1 MVYASEQKRKD
12 IKARREEWQEQ
23 QKTMDQNHLIFLDES
38 GVNLN
43 MTRRYGRAIGKAR
56 VYDYVPLNTPR
67 NTTLLSS
74 IRIEDATMVHK
85 EISGALNGVIFLE
98 YIRNDLA
105 PTLRQGD
112 IVIMDNLRVHKVAG
126 VRQAIEEKGASVLYL
141 PPYSPD
147 LNPIEMLWSKI
158 KAFLREQK
166 ARDAVILLD
175 KIQEAY
181 STISLQD
188 ILGWFSAAGYMQSF
202 AELLYILSTT
212 PRITTAI

>member
-202 AELLYILSTT
+202 AELL
-212 PRITTAI
+212 

>member
-12 IKARREEWQEQ
+12 IKIRRAEWQEQ
-23 QKTMDQNHLIFLDES
+23 QKVMDRNRLVFLDES

-74 IRIEDATMVHK
+74 IRLENGAMVHK
-85 EISGALNGVIFLE
+85 EITGALNGATFLE

-105 PTLRQGD
+105 PTLQPGD
-112 IVIMDNLRVHKVAG
+112 IVIMDNLRVHKVDG
-126 VRQAIEEKGASVLYL
+126 VRQAIEEKKAFVVYL

-158 KAFLREQK
+158 KAFLRKQK
-166 ARDAVILLD
+166 ARDAEFLMDAID
-175 KIQEAY
+175 EAY
-181 STISLQD
+181 STVSYED
-188 ILGWFSAAGYMQSF
+188 ILGWFSATGYLHSF
-202 AELLYILSTT
+202 VEML
-212 PRITTAI
+212 

>member
-85 EISGALNGVIFLE
+85 KISGALNGVIFLE

-202 AELLYILSTT
+202 AELL
-212 PRITTAI
+212 

>member
-23 QKTMDQNHLIFLDES
+23 QKTMDQNRLVFLDES

-74 IRIEDATMVHK
+74 IRIEDAAMVHK

-126 VRQAIEEKGASVLYL
+126 VRQTIEEKGATVLYL

-166 ARDAVILLD
+166 ARDAAILLD

-181 STISLQD
+181 DKVSLQD
-188 ILGWFSAAGYMQSF
+188 ILGWFAAAGYMHSF
-202 AELLYILSTT
+202 MELL
-212 PRITTAI
+212 

>member
-166 ARDAVILLD
+166 TRDAVILLD

-188 ILGWFSAAGYMQSF
+188 ILGWFSATGYMQSF
-202 AELLYILSTT
+202 VELL
-212 PRITTAI
+212 

>member
-23 QKTMDQNHLIFLDES
+23 QKTMDQNRLVFLDES

-74 IRIEDATMVHK
+74 IRIEDADMVHK

-126 VRQAIEEKGASVLYL
+126 VRQTIEEKGATVLYL

-166 ARDAVILLD
+166 ARDAAILLD

-181 STISLQD
+181 DKVSLQD
-188 ILGWFSAAGYMQSF
+188 ILGWFAAAGYMHSF
-202 AELLYILSTT
+202 MELL
-212 PRITTAI
+212 

>member
-188 ILGWFSAAGYMQSF
+188 ILGWFAAAGYMHSF
-202 AELLYILSTT
+202 IELL
-212 PRITTAI
+212 

>member
-23 QKTMDQNHLIFLDES
+23 QKTMDQNHLVFLDES

-112 IVIMDNLRVHKVAG
+112 IVIMDNLEQFHKRMHISSG
-126 VRQAIEEKGASVLYL
+126 RKPSKNILDRNRRIGI
-141 PPYSPD
+141 
-147 LNPIEMLWSKI
+147 LN
-158 KAFLREQK
+158 R
-166 ARDAVILLD
+166 
-175 KIQEAY
+175 IQEQCC
-181 STISLQD
+181 ISCLLFPQE
-188 ILGWFSAAGYMQSF
+188 SF
-202 AELLYILSTT
+202 DF
-212 PRITTAI
+212 

>member
-12 IKARREEWQEQ
+12 ITAQREEWQEQ
-23 QKTMDQNHLIFLDES
+23 QKTMDRNHLVFLDES

-56 VYDYVPLNTPR
+56 VYDYVPLNTPK

-74 IRIEDATMVHK
+74 IRLEGGVMIHK
-85 EISGALNGVIFLE
+85 EISGALNGTIFLE

-202 AELLYILSTT
+202 AELL
-212 PRITTAI
+212 

>member
-67 NTTLLSS
+67 NTTLLSP

-188 ILGWFSAAGYMQSF
+188 ILGWFSATGYMQSF
-202 AELLYILSTT
+202 VELL
-212 PRITTAI
+212 

>member
-158 KAFLREQK
+158 KAFIREQK

-202 AELLYILSTT
+202 VELL
-212 PRITTAI
+212 

>member
-98 YIRNDLA
+98 CIRNDLA

-181 STISLQD
+181 STISLRD

-202 AELLYILSTT
+202 AELL
-212 PRITTAI
+212 

>member
-12 IKARREEWQEQ
+12 INAQREEWQEQ
-23 QKTMDQNHLIFLDES
+23 QKTMDRNHLVFLDES

-202 AELLYILSTT
+202 AELL
-212 PRITTAI
+212 

>member
-181 STISLQD
+181 STISLRD
-188 ILGWFSAAGYMQSF
+188 ILGWFSAAGYRQSF
-202 AELLYILSTT
+202 AELL
-212 PRITTAI
+212 

>member
-23 QKTMDQNHLIFLDES
+23 QKTMDQNRLVFLDES

-74 IRIEDATMVHK
+74 IRIEDAAMVHK

-126 VRQAIEEKGASVLYL
+126 VRQAIEEKGATVLYL

-166 ARDAVILLD
+166 ARDAAILLD

-181 STISLQD
+181 DKVSLQD
-188 ILGWFSAAGYMQSF
+188 ILGWFAAAGYMHSF
-202 AELLYILSTT
+202 MELL
-212 PRITTAI
+212 

>member
-188 ILGWFSAAGYMQSF
+188 ILGWFSAAGYMHSF
-202 AELLYILSTT
+202 VELL
-212 PRITTAI
+212 

>member
-158 KAFLREQK
+158 KAFLLEQK

-202 AELLYILSTT
+202 AELL
-212 PRITTAI
+212 

>member
-43 MTRRYGRAIGKAR
+43 MTRRYGRAIGKTR

-202 AELLYILSTT
+202 AELL
-212 PRITTAI
+212 

>member
-23 QKTMDQNHLIFLDES
+23 QKTMDQNRLVFLDES

-74 IRIEDATMVHK
+74 IRIEDAAMVHK

-126 VRQAIEEKGASVLYL
+126 VRQAIEEKGATVLYL

-166 ARDAVILLD
+166 ARDTAILLD

-181 STISLQD
+181 DKVSLQD
-188 ILGWFSAAGYMQSF
+188 ILGWFAAAGYMHSF
-202 AELLYILSTT
+202 MELL
-212 PRITTAI
+212 

>member
-188 ILGWFSAAGYMQSF
+188 ILGWFSATGYMQSF
-202 AELLYILSTT
+202 VELL
-212 PRITTAI
+212 

>member
-166 ARDAVILLD
+166 ARDAAILLD

-181 STISLQD
+181 STISIQD

-202 AELLYILSTT
+202 AELL
-212 PRITTAI
+212 

>member
-1 MVYASEQKRKD
+1 MVHASEQKRKD

-23 QKTMDQNHLIFLDES
+23 QKTMDRNHLVFLDES

-56 VYDYVPLNTPR
+56 IYDYVPLNTPR

-74 IRIEDATMVHK
+74 IRLEDAAMVHK
-85 EISGALNGVIFLE
+85 EISGALNGVTFLE
-98 YIRNDLA
+98 YIRDDLA
-105 PTLRQGD
+105 PTLKQGD

-126 VRQAIEEKGASVLYL
+126 VRQAIEEKGATVLYL

-158 KAFLREQK
+158 KAFLRKQK
-166 ARDAVILLD
+166 ARDAALLLD
-175 KIQEAY
+175 AIQEAY
-181 STISLQD
+181 SMISIQD
-188 ILGWFSAAGYMQSF
+188 ILGWFSTAGYMHSF
-202 AELLYILSTT
+202 VELL
-212 PRITTAI
+212 

>member
-202 AELLYILSTT
+202 VELL
-212 PRITTAI
+212 

>member
-1 MVYASEQKRKD
+1 
-12 IKARREEWQEQ
+12 
-23 QKTMDQNHLIFLDES
+23 
-38 GVNLN
+38 
-43 MTRRYGRAIGKAR
+43 
-56 VYDYVPLNTPR
+56 
-67 NTTLLSS
+67 
-74 IRIEDATMVHK
+74 MVHK

-202 AELLYILSTT
+202 AELL
-212 PRITTAI
+212 

>member
-1 MVYASEQKRKD
+1 
-12 IKARREEWQEQ
+12 
-23 QKTMDQNHLIFLDES
+23 MDQNRLVFLDES

-74 IRIEDATMVHK
+74 IRIEDAAMVHK

-126 VRQAIEEKGASVLYL
+126 VRQAIEEKGATVLYL

-166 ARDAVILLD
+166 ARDAAILLD

-181 STISLQD
+181 DKVSLQD
-188 ILGWFSAAGYMQSF
+188 ILGWFTTAGYMHSF
-202 AELLYILSTT
+202 MELL
-212 PRITTAI
+212 

>member
-158 KAFLREQK
+158 KAFLLEQK

-188 ILGWFSAAGYMQSF
+188 ILGWFSATGYMQSF
-202 AELLYILSTT
+202 VELL
-212 PRITTAI
+212 

>member
-12 IKARREEWQEQ
+12 IKARREEWQKQ

-202 AELLYILSTT
+202 AELL
-212 PRITTAI
+212 

>member
-23 QKTMDQNHLIFLDES
+23 QKTMDQNHLVFLDES

-112 IVIMDNLRVHKVAG
+112 IVIMDNLRVHKVVG

-202 AELLYILSTT
+202 AELL
-212 PRITTAI
+212 

>member
-1 MVYASEQKRKD
+1 M
-12 IKARREEWQEQ
+12 
-23 QKTMDQNHLIFLDES
+23 
-38 GVNLN
+38 
-43 MTRRYGRAIGKAR
+43 
-56 VYDYVPLNTPR
+56 
-67 NTTLLSS
+67 
-74 IRIEDATMVHK
+74 
-85 EISGALNGVIFLE
+85 
-98 YIRNDLA
+98 
-105 PTLRQGD
+105 
-112 IVIMDNLRVHKVAG
+112 G

-202 AELLYILSTT
+202 AELL
-212 PRITTAI
+212 

>member
-188 ILGWFSAAGYMQSF
+188 ILGWFSATGYMHSF
-202 AELLYILSTT
+202 VELL
-212 PRITTAI
+212 

>member
-166 ARDAVILLD
+166 ARDAAILLD

-202 AELLYILSTT
+202 AELL
-212 PRITTAI
+212 

>member
-23 QKTMDQNHLIFLDES
+23 QKTMDQNHLVFLDES

-112 IVIMDNLRVHKVAG
+112 IVIMDNLRVHKVVG

-188 ILGWFSAAGYMQSF
+188 ILGWFSAAGYM
-202 AELLYILSTT
+202 
-212 PRITTAI
+212 